1 MAQNWNH
8 IDLLEIVELYAAD
21 NGMIDSE
28 SALSEL
34 FDSEIAP
41 LVIAQYGEN
50 DSVAMNE
57 AFNDW
62 TDSLCKSG
70 EIHPE
75 QYNHYCYIGK
85 WSE

>member
-1 MAQNWNH
+1 MAYNWNQ
-8 IDLLEIVELYAAD
+8 IELLEIVELYAAD

-41 LVIAQYGEN
+41 LVIAQYGEK

-62 TDSLCKSG
+62 SDALCKDG
-70 EIHPE
+70 TIHPE
-75 QYNHYCYIGK
+75 QYSQYCYVGK
-85 WSE
+85 WSD